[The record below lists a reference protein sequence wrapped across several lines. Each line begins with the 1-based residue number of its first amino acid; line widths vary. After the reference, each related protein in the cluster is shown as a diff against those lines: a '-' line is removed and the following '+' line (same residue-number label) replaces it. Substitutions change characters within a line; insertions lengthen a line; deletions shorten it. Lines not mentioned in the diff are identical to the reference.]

1 MKTLTQLPEKE
12 LKEFDPEAKIGLI
25 ASVSPEGLPHITM
38 ISSIRAKSP
47 TQLMW
52 GQFTAGMSKKNVQ
65 QNPKVGWL
73 VLTMDKKLYRGKA
86 TWTHLAKSG
95 EDFNLYNNTPMFR
108 YNAYF
113 GINTVHYMDL
123 VETYG
128 REKLPMA
135 KIVLSSILTSAVRSG
150 AKRGGNGRI
159 MKPWA
164 EGVFNSM
171 GALKFISYIGPDGY
185 PVVAPLLQCQAP
197 DSRSL
202 VFTTGA
208 YKQDLMELRPGQK
221 AAVFGLTMEMEDVLV
236 RGDFAG
242 YGRTRGIQTGRIDID
257 YVYNSMPPKQGQI
270 YPMPELRPVVNF

>member
-1 MKTLTQLPEKE
+1 
-12 LKEFDPEAKIGLI
+12 
-25 ASVSPEGLPHITM
+25 
-38 ISSIRAKSP
+38 
-47 TQLMW
+47 
-52 GQFTAGMSKKNVQ
+52 MSKKNVQ

-86 TWTHLAKSG
+86 NWTHLAKTG

-135 KIVLSSILTSAVRSG
+135 KIVMSSILTSVVRSG
-150 AKRGGNGRI
+150 AKRGGDKRI
-159 MKPWA
+159 LKPWA

-171 GALKFISYIGPDGY
+171 SALKFISFIGPDGY

-197 DSRSL
+197 DSRTL
-202 VFTTGA
+202 VFTTPA
-208 YKQDLMELRPGQK
+208 YKHDLMELRPGQK
-221 AAVFGLTMEMEDVLV
+221 AAVFGLTLEMEDVLV

-242 YGRTRGIQTGRIDID
+242 YGRTRGVQTGRIDID